1 MSDRLVLL
9 HQRVCR
15 NLPRC
20 AALPAGVVLT
30 LALIS
35 GHCRA
40 GTADLAKLRLPDTQ
54 AELQAALVSVEF
66 EGDDQPAAVLAWLDH
81 VPAPQGVPDAV
92 WQRLR
97 WRTKGSVAARSGL
110 SEEVQRAHKS
120 LLAIMSDGQP
130 DGLATADALMVLAQ
144 ASEHQG
150 RSDDALLNARR
161 AAEAYQRYCAGT
173 QHRADCDHRSL
184 WRVLRMQASR
194 AEARGA
200 RIEAIDFQ
208 QRSIDLAVRHTD
220 ALLHAFSLSSLALLH
235 QIQGDPVLAQ
245 REMAQAEGLARQ
257 EGPLAI
263 SRVRV
268 AQSRLAS
275 LKGDED
281 AARRHLEEALAQAR
295 AAGTERQ
302 MAMIRVNL
310 ADALMRSGR
319 PREALLAI
327 EQALPVLRRVGDV
340 RSEPVLLHNGG
351 LARLALG
358 QVAAGRADLES
369 ALRLWQA
376 AGAWGR
382 MQEALHEHS
391 EALAARGEVHASLD
405 LYHREQALREQIQ
418 QSNRDALL
426 KQLREQQQAQAE
438 QRELELLARDNALKA
453 TQLDNQSLLYRVWA
467 LGVLLLVLASA
478 AVGVLVS
485 RAREANRALR
495 RSEVQ
500 LKLQSERDPLTGLA
514 NRRHL
519 RDMLKA
525 RANGLPRFDGAL
537 LLLDLDHFK
546 RVNDRHG
553 HNAGDAVLVEVA
565 HRLGKAV
572 READLVCRWGGEEFL
587 VFAPHLHGEA
597 LDAMAQRLLDAIS
610 AEPVLLPDGSSLQVT
625 GSLGYAAFP
634 LPPHQ
639 VAVGWEQ
646 ALNLVD
652 LALFIGK
659 DAGRDRRVC
668 IRDCQARTTSELA
681 QIEQD
686 VAAARARGQ
695 VTMDVLSRV

>member
-1 MSDRLVLL
+1 MSERLVTVRRLVSRPL
-9 HQRVCR
+9 RQ
-15 NLPRC
+15 C
-20 AALPAGVVLT
+20 AALPLGVVLV
-30 LALIS
+30 
-35 GHCRA
+35 A
-40 GTADLAKLRLPDTQ
+40 GLMVGRSEAGLLDLAKLRLPDTQ
-54 AELQAALVSVEF
+54 AELQATLVDVEF
-66 EGDDQPAAVLAWLDH
+66 EGDDQAVAVLAWLDQA
-81 VPAPQGVPDAV
+81 PAPQGVSAEL

-110 SEEVQRAHKS
+110 TEEVQQAHKR
-120 LLAIMSDGQP
+120 LLAIQTNGQP
-130 DGLATADALMVLAQ
+130 DPLAAADALMVLAQ
-144 ASEHQG
+144 SDEHLG
-150 RSDDALLNARR
+150 RFDDALLNARR
-161 AAEAYQRYCAGT
+161 AADAYQRLCEGA
-173 QHRADCDHRSL
+173 QPRPDCDYRSL
-184 WRVLRMQASR
+184 WRVLRMQGSR

-200 RIEAIDFQ
+200 RVEAIDFQ
-208 QRSIDLAVRHTD
+208 QRSLDLAVRHAD
-220 ALLHAFSLSSLALLH
+220 NLLHALTLTNLALLH
-235 QIQGDPVLAQ
+235 QAQGDPVMAQ
-245 REMAQAEGLARQ
+245 RAMAQADALGRLA
-257 EGPLAI
+257 GPLAI
-263 SRVRV
+263 TRVRV
-268 AQSRLAS
+268 AQSWLATS
-275 LKGDED
+275 KGED
-281 AARRHLEEALAQAR
+281 AAARRFMEDALAQAR
-295 AAGTERQ
+295 AAGMERQ
-302 MAMIRVNL
+302 MALIRVNL

-319 PREALLAI
+319 PREALQAI
-327 EQALPVLRRVGDV
+327 EQALPVLRRAHDV

-358 QVAAGRADLES
+358 QVAAGRADLEA

-376 AGAWGR
+376 SSAWGR

-478 AVGVLVS
+478 AVAVLVS